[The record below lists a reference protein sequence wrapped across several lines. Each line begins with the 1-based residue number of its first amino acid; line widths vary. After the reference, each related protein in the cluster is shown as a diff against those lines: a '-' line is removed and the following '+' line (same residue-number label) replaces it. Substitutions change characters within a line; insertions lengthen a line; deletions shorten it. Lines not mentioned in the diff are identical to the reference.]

1 MKVSVSVFRQDA
13 RVSPPST
20 DQLEQEDIG
29 SRLTGPH
36 VDLWDGTAMKPHADK
51 DGNFLVSLGRPQFD
65 QVQAF
70 TTVTQ
75 TRNLMERNAKH
86 DQGWAF
92 EGQRLTV
99 APHMGEGANAYYVR
113 FQESVCFYS
122 FESKALKKTVHS
134 SQSADI
140 VAHETGHAIL
150 DGMKPL
156 YGQTFDRETKAFHE
170 AFGDCTALLLAASRL
185 ENCRDALAEAGPDL
199 AADNCLSRTAEEFG
213 TAVRRFNS
221 DPSDD
226 KPYLRNARNPFVYQP
241 PETLPPDGPRDELS
255 AESHSF
261 CEIFTGAFYDAV
273 VNVFR
278 SGEERT
284 PEALSQAASD
294 MGRVLA
300 LGTQMANPARA
311 RYHDVAQA
319 MLAAEQALFGG
330 AHHDALTAAFAARGL
345 QTAAPELPALSY
357 SEDFLNAHG
366 AELGL
371 TASQWTPQR
380 TTTDADGFTVLEYA
394 AHEPLAVGRAVADV
408 YGGLALTFDPT
419 GRLIN
424 RSLDVINEG
433 TRAAELAGISSFRFT
448 DGPLPAEARLANGRL
463 ERLPVFID

>member
-1 MKVSVSVFRQDA
+1 MAMKVSVSIFRQDA
-13 RVSPPST
+13 RVSAPST
-20 DQLEQEDIG
+20 DQLEKDDIG
-29 SRLTGPH
+29 TRLTGPH
-36 VDLWDGTAMKPHADK
+36 VDLWDDTAMKPHADK
-51 DGNFLVSLGRPQFD
+51 DGNFLPALGRPQFD

-75 TRNLMERNAKH
+75 ARNLMERNAKH

-113 FQESVCFYS
+113 FQEAVCFYS
-122 FESKALKKTVHS
+122 FHSKALGKTVHA

-170 AFGDCTALLLAASRL
+170 AFGDCTALLLAASRI
-185 ENCRDALAEAGPDL
+185 ENCQDALAEAGPDL

-261 CEIFTGAFYDAV
+261 CEIFTGAFYDAI
-273 VNVFR
+273 VNVFK

-284 PEALSQAASD
+284 PEALSQAAEQ
-294 MGRVLA
+294 MGRVLT

-319 MLAAEQALFGG
+319 MLAAEQALYGG
-330 AHHDALTAAFAARGL
+330 QHHEALAAALTGRGL
-345 QTAAPELPALSY
+345 QSPTQELPALTC
-357 SEDFLNAHG
+357 SENVL

-371 TASQWTPQR
+371 DPSQWTPQR
-380 TTTDADGFTVLEYA
+380 TTTDADGFTILEYA
-394 AHEPLAVGRAVADV
+394 AHEPMAVGRAVADV
-408 YGGLALTFDPT
+408 YGGLSLTFDPS
-419 GRLIN
+419 GRLIY
-424 RSLDVINEG
+424 RSLDVIDEG
-433 TRAAELAGISSFRFT
+433 TRAAEIAGLPSFRFSA
-448 DGPLPAEARLANGRL
+448 GPLPAEARLANGRL